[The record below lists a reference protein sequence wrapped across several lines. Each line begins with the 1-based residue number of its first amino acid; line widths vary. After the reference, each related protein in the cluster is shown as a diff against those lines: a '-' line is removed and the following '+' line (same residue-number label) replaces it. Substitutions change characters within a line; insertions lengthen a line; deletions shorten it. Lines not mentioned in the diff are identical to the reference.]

1 MKAEGINGWK
11 YLEHWY
17 LKIIKMYLTQE
28 WALIQGG
35 KDSYAVR
42 RWLDIMLL
50 LEVDLKAQKE
60 LMLLAQSGD
69 VGRTCANKV
78 VWDLLS
84 TWGLMYEY
92 GDVSH
97 KISAEVQRMRQRFDR
112 PPQDHP
118 DMKKWSWHHYDSK
131 SNIRDLSEVP
141 P

>member
-50 LEVDLKAQKE
+50 FEVDLKAQKE

-69 VGRTCANKV
+69 VGRTCANKII
-78 VWDLLS
+78 WDLLS
-84 TWGLMYEY
+84 SWGLMYDY
-92 GDVSH
+92 GDLSH
-97 KISAEVQRMRQRFDR
+97 KISSWGPENAPKVRQATSGASGHEEVVLD
-112 PPQDHP
+112 P
-118 DMKKWSWHHYDSK
+118 
-131 SNIRDLSEVP
+131 L
-141 P
+141 